1 MKVDERKGQ
10 RFGQRLA
17 WARVVTDWIQQQG
30 QQVLIPCIGSGQ
42 TKMEMEA
49 DRGIGVV
56 TWMISGLKYT
66 G

>member
-56 TWMISGLKYT
+56 T
-66 G
+66 